1 MKLTDSQV
9 VLHWLSNYEKTVKQ
23 WVRNRVIEILRFTDS
38 SEWFFISSHNM
49 IADLGTRRVDDLRL
63 VDQNSTWIN
72 GFDWMRKDNKEF
84 PIKSLDQ
91 IRLSREDLAAIQ
103 VENVLKHNLDVTD
116 IQSSDENNVYMAHKQ
131 QLYYNESINVYQ
143 QKIIPHEVTE
153 CYKFSSY
160 LLDPNKH
167 RFRTVVRIMAFVLK
181 FIKLVKTKS
190 PQKFQNNDV
199 NSITLSDEEILAAKE
214 YFFRKATLEVKRFIK
229 PTQYQKISIERDGI
243 LYYSGRILPTDNIKI
258 TGEMSTVMKDLAADT
273 FCVPIIYKH
282 SPLAYSLINEV
293 HWHSKAAMHSGV
305 ETVWRYVLKTGFI
318 IFGRDLVK
326 KIKTQCE
333 RYRYLRKKVIDVEM
347 GPISKHSITIAPAF
361 YATQADICSPFKAYS
376 LHHKRTTIKIWL
388 IVYCC
393 ISTSTTNIK
402 VMHDYSTQAFIQA
415 FIRFSCKVGYPWFMV
430 IDEGSQLIKGVTT

>member
-1 MKLTDSQV
+1 
-9 VLHWLSNYEKTVKQ
+9 
-23 WVRNRVIEILRFTDS
+23 
-38 SEWFFISSHNM
+38 
-49 IADLGTRRVDDLRL
+49 
-63 VDQNSTWIN
+63 
-72 GFDWMRKDNKEF
+72 
-84 PIKSLDQ
+84 
-91 IRLSREDLAAIQ
+91 
-103 VENVLKHNLDVTD
+103 
-116 IQSSDENNVYMAHKQ
+116 
-131 QLYYNESINVYQ
+131 
-143 QKIIPHEVTE
+143 
-153 CYKFSSY
+153 
-160 LLDPNKH
+160 
-167 RFRTVVRIMAFVLK
+167 MAFVLK

-273 FCVPIIYKH
+273 FCVPIIYQH
-282 SPLAYSLINEV
+282 SLLAYSLVNEV

-333 RYRYLRKKVIDVEM
+333 RCRYLRKKVIGVEM

-361 YATQADICSPFKAYS
+361 YATQADICSPFKAYC
-376 LHHKRTTIKIWL
+376 LHHKTTTIKIWL
-388 IVYCC
+388 IIYCC

-402 VMHDYSTQAFIQA
+402 VMDDYNAQAFIQA
-415 FIRFSCKVGYPWFMV
+415 FVRFSCKVGYPQFMV
-430 IDEGSQLIKGVTT
+430 TDKDSQLI